1 MQFNRLLKIIFFN
14 KISILL
20 LIILACL
27 SIFYALIV
35 ANTNGSMD
43 FPYSPTKI
51 FIDKINPYEYFLYS
65 EDLSRIIGVQYPVYA
80 HATFIL
86 FSPFSYFEWDISRA
100 SWSIINVLLGLL
112 CSYIFL
118 KKAEI
123 NKLEFIFLICI
134 FCISTPFRN
143 CIGNGQ
149 LSFLILLCF
158 SAYLINNIYLKSFLV
173 GISYIKYSF
182 MPIMAFS
189 IYLRD
194 GFKQLFI
201 SGLFCFIGWII
212 FSFYLSQN
220 IFDTLFQPI
229 MVALN
234 GFDSTLTRG
243 DLYTILSNIFK
254 INNSF
259 AIILII
265 FLITFIFSKNLSK
278 INDEL
283 LVINLMLIV
292 SLFTFGHLI
301 YDYVVLFPA
310 LIYSFKNLKFLRA
323 KISFIIVLY
332 FWFGIRI
339 IERIKM
345 IITETSVIIP
355 TTFDII
361 LNFFLLIILYFLNRN
376 LKSNSLLRFNLNP

>member
-1 MQFNRLLKIIFFN
+1 
-14 KISILL
+14 
-20 LIILACL
+20 
-27 SIFYALIV
+27 
-35 ANTNGSMD
+35 
-43 FPYSPTKI
+43 
-51 FIDKINPYEYFLYS
+51 
-65 EDLSRIIGVQYPVYA
+65 
-80 HATFIL
+80 
-86 FSPFSYFEWDISRA
+86 
-100 SWSIINVLLGLL
+100 
-112 CSYIFL
+112 
-118 KKAEI
+118 
-123 NKLEFIFLICI
+123 
-134 FCISTPFRN
+134 
-143 CIGNGQ
+143 
-149 LSFLILLCF
+149 
-158 SAYLINNIYLKSFLV
+158 
-173 GISYIKYSF
+173 
-182 MPIMAFS
+182 
-189 IYLRD
+189 
-194 GFKQLFI
+194 
-201 SGLFCFIGWII
+201 
-212 FSFYLSQN
+212 
-220 IFDTLFQPI
+220 
-229 MVALN
+229 MVALK

-292 SLFTFGHLI
+292 SLFTVGHLI

>member
-1 MQFNRLLKIIFFN
+1 
-14 KISILL
+14 
-20 LIILACL
+20 
-27 SIFYALIV
+27 
-35 ANTNGSMD
+35 
-43 FPYSPTKI
+43 
-51 FIDKINPYEYFLYS
+51 
-65 EDLSRIIGVQYPVYA
+65 
-80 HATFIL
+80 
-86 FSPFSYFEWDISRA
+86 
-100 SWSIINVLLGLL
+100 
-112 CSYIFL
+112 
-118 KKAEI
+118 
-123 NKLEFIFLICI
+123 
-134 FCISTPFRN
+134 
-143 CIGNGQ
+143 
-149 LSFLILLCF
+149 
-158 SAYLINNIYLKSFLV
+158 
-173 GISYIKYSF
+173 
-182 MPIMAFS
+182 MAFS
-189 IYLRD
+189 LYLRD
-194 GFKQLFI
+194 GFKPLFI

-220 IFDTLFQPI
+220 IFDTLFQPV

-265 FLITFIFSKNLSK
+265 FLVTFIFSKNLSK
-278 INDEL
+278 INDKL

-301 YDYVVLFPA
+301 YDYVVLFPT

-345 IITETSVIIP
+345 IITETNVIIP
-355 TTFDII
+355 TSFDII
-361 LNFFLLIILYFLNRN
+361 LNFFLLIFLYFLNRN
-376 LKSNSLLRFNLNP
+376 LRSNSLLRFNLNP